1 MRSVPPPDLFNDLR
15 NGLEQARVPPI
26 ETETT
31 GCGRAPGTTDLTDIA
46 LIERALSGDAV
57 AFRHLYDTHV
67 DRVYRLAYRM
77 CGDDDMARDMTQETF
92 IRVHQRMGQF
102 RGDSAFSTWLHS
114 IAVSVTLN
122 GLRKVKRI
130 QSREEGLDEST
141 PLAATPA
148 PRAEPDLR
156 ERLNAAIA
164 ALPEIYRSVF
174 VMHDLEGYNHM
185 EIATALEVA
194 EGTSKARLSRAR
206 ARLRTALHDF
216 APECA

>member
-1 MRSVPPPDLFNDLR
+1 M
-15 NGLEQARVPPI
+15 
-26 ETETT
+26 
-31 GCGRAPGTTDLTDIA
+31 TDIA
-46 LIERALSGDAV
+46 LIERARSGDAG
-57 AFRHLYDTHV
+57 AFRKLYDTHV

-77 CGDDDMARDMTQETF
+77 CGEDDMARDMTQETF

-102 RGDSAFSTWLHS
+102 RGDAAFSTWLHS

-130 QSREEGLDEST
+130 RSREEVLDEST
-141 PLAATPA
+141 PLAATQA

-156 ERLNAAIA
+156 ERLSAAIA

-206 ARLRTALHDF
+206 ARLREALDDF

>member
-1 MRSVPPPDLFNDLR
+1 
-15 NGLEQARVPPI
+15 
-26 ETETT
+26 
-31 GCGRAPGTTDLTDIA
+31 LTDIA
-46 LIERALSGDAV
+46 LIERARSGDAG
-57 AFRHLYDTHV
+57 AFRKLYDTHV

-77 CGDDDMARDMTQETF
+77 CGEDDMARDMTQETF

-102 RGDSAFSTWLHS
+102 RGDAAFSTWLHS

-130 QSREEGLDEST
+130 RSREEVLDEST
-141 PLAATPA
+141 PLAATQA

-156 ERLNAAIA
+156 ERLSAAIA

-206 ARLRTALHDF
+206 ARLREALDDF